1 MAMCRLCHEF
11 LPMKNRRTIFT
22 HTLRI
27 SSQLTEVL
35 GYTPRDDDGL
45 LKYVCGFCFSK
56 LNKLSKIEFDL
67 KHKVQTLNV
76 GNFSLLKSLWDKYLS
91 TNAAIKSPRRQ
102 QFFTSESVP
111 RNPKLLDSRKRITY
125 NSPTPR
131 KCKKP
136 LLFTPKKTTE
146 RTILPK
152 RTVTEEK
159 KSADP
164 QPKRVNVKLFLPSK
178 VKVYSYNI
186 HVFIVNLF
194 QIFFPFK

>member
-1 MAMCRLCHEF
+1 MAVCRLCHEV
-11 LPMKNRRTIFT
+11 LPVKNRRTIFT
-22 HTLRI
+22 PTFGV

-45 LKYVCGFCFSK
+45 SKYVCGFCFCK

-76 GNFSLLKSLWDKYLS
+76 EKSSLLKSLRDTYLS
-91 TNAAIKSPRRQ
+91 SNAAIKSPRRQ
-102 QFFTSESVP
+102 QFVTSESAL
-111 RNPKLLDSRKRITY
+111 RTPKLLDSGKRITY
-125 NSPTPR
+125 HSPTPR

-152 RTVTEEK
+152 RTVTEEN

-164 QPKRVNVKLFLPSK
+164 QPKRVNVKLFSPSK
-178 VKVYSYNI
+178 VKVYPYNI
-186 HVFIVNLF
+186 HVFIVNVF
-194 QIFFPFK
+194 KIIFPFN